1 MKRFFAL
8 CLMAVAFATAP
19 AFADLQKGWNAYNN
33 GDYKTALREFQPLA
47 EQGDKSAQLGLGM
60 MYQDGEGVPQ
70 DYKEAIKWFTLAVEQ
85 GHVGAQFFLGS
96 IYFNGEGVS
105 KDNVRAHMWFNT
117 SASNGDELAAEI
129 RDSLE
134 KILTPEEI
142 EKAQGL
148 ARACVAK
155 DYKGC

>member
-1 MKRFFAL
+1 
-8 CLMAVAFATAP
+8 MAVAFATAP

>member
-70 DYKEAIKWFTLAVEQ
+70 DYKEAVKWFTLAVEQ

-96 IYFNGEGVS
+96 MYFNGEGVS